1 MKPRNLSILLATGLA
16 LTATACGGSGNDS
29 GGGNAAGNSTAP
41 SAAGPAPVTITVGCQ
56 PPKTNPVQ
64 RAEWDE
70 DVATFQKLHPNI
82 TVVSKDG
89 FPCHDVKTY
98 DAKLAGGQMEDV
110 FYGYVG
116 DVQTAIKAGQAADI
130 TQYVNEVTT
139 LKDIDPSVMAAFTVD
154 GKIYGLPR
162 TTYKVGLVYN
172 RKLFTQAGL
181 DPNNPPKTW
190 AEIRDAAKKITA
202 LGPGYIGYGEY
213 SAGNT
218 GGWHFTQ
225 EIYGRGGQVVGD
237 DGKTATFNSPEGKAV
252 LQNLKDMRWTDN
264 SMGSKQLYQWDD
276 LMRLM
281 GAGKMGMILGAPDVM
296 TELHDNRQA
305 KYEDFGLAAFPEAA
319 ATLGGGDG
327 YMFNVKDT
335 PDQIRAGITW
345 LSWYELTPGQGQFNY
360 ERQKTKGR
368 AVGLPDNNP
377 WGSSPT
383 GQKLLDLRNQYA
395 TLPLENFKSY
405 AEGSGSIPLKLEPP
419 YTQEIYKILDTPMSA
434 VLTRQDANV
443 DELLATAAKKVNDL
457 LARSS

>member
-1 MKPRNLSILLATGLA
+1 MKPRNLSIVLAAGFA
-16 LTATACGGSGNDS
+16 LTAAGCGSSDS
-29 GGGNAAGNSTAP
+29 GTGGQSAAP
-41 SAAGPAPVTITVGCQ
+41 SANANAPVTISVGCQ
-56 PPKTNPVQ
+56 PPKTNQAQ
-64 RAEWDE
+64 RDEWNE
-70 DVATFQKLHPNI
+70 DVAAFQKLHPNI
-82 TVVSKDG
+82 TIDSKDG

-116 DVQTAIKAGQAADI
+116 DVPAAIKAGQAADI
-130 TQYVNEVTT
+130 TQYVNEVKTF
-139 LKDIDPSVMAAFTVD
+139 KDLDPSVMAAFTVD

-190 AEIRDAAKKITA
+190 AEIREAAKKIA
-202 LGPGYIGYGEY
+202 GLGAGYVGYGEY

-225 EIYGRGGQVVGD
+225 SIYGRGGSIVSD
-237 DGKTATFNSPEGKAV
+237 DGKTATFNSDQGKAV

-264 SMGSKQLYQWDD
+264 SMGTKQLYQWDD

-305 KYEDFGLAAFPEAA
+305 KYEDFGLAAFPEAQ
-319 ATLGGGDG
+319 ATMGGGDG

-335 PDQIRAGITW
+335 PEQIRAGIQW
-345 LSWYELTPGQGQFNY
+345 LDYYNLTPGQGQFNY
-360 ERQKTKGR
+360 ERQKAKGR

-377 WGSSPT
+377 WGSSPS
-383 GQKLLDLRNQYA
+383 GQKLLDLRKQFA
-395 TLPLENFKSY
+395 TLPLENFSAY
-405 AEGSGSIPLKLEPP
+405 ANGSGTVPLKLEPP
-419 YTQEIYKILDTPMSA
+419 MTQQVYQILDTPMSA
-434 VLTRQDANV
+434 VLTRQDA
-443 DELLATAAKKVNDL
+443 DIDKLLSDAEKKVNDL
-457 LARSS
+457 LARSR

>member
-1 MKPRNLSILLATGLA
+1 MMKAHNLSILLVTGLA
-16 LTATACGGSGNDS
+16 LTAAACGGEDGGSGD
-29 GGGNAAGNSTAP
+29 GKNAAAP
-41 SAAGPAPVTITVGCQ
+41 AAAAKVTISVGCQ

-70 DVATFQKLHPNI
+70 DVAAFQKLHPNI
-82 TVVSKDG
+82 TIDSKDG

-130 TQYVNEVTT
+130 TEYVKDVKT
-139 LKDIDPSVMAAFTVD
+139 LKDLDPSVMNAFTVN

-181 DPNNPPKTW
+181 DPNSPPKTW
-190 AEIRDAAKKITA
+190 AEIREAAKKISA
-202 LGPGYIGYGEY
+202 LGPAYVGYGEY

-225 EIYGRGGQVVGD
+225 EIYGRGGSVVSD
-237 DGKTATFNSPEGKAV
+237 DGKTATFNTPEGKAV

-264 SMGSKQLYQWDD
+264 SMGTKQLYQWDD

-281 GAGKMGMILGAPDVM
+281 GAGKMGMILGAPDVI
-296 TELHDNRQA
+296 TELHDNRKA
-305 KYEDFGLAAFPEAA
+305 KYEDFGLAAFPEAK

-327 YMFNVKDT
+327 YLFNVKDT
-335 PDQIRAGITW
+335 PEQIRAGIAW
-345 LSWYELTPGQGQFNY
+345 LDYYNLTPGQGQFNY
-360 ERQKTKGR
+360 ERQKAKGR

-377 WGSSPT
+377 WGASPS
-383 GQKLLDLRNQYA
+383 GQKLLDLRKQFA
-395 TLPLENFKSY
+395 TLPLDNY
-405 AEGSGSIPLKLEPP
+405 AAYADGSGSIPLKLEPVN
-419 YTQEIYKILDTPMSA
+419 TQQIYQILDTPMSA
-434 VLTRQDANV
+434 VLTRQDADV
-443 DELLATAAKKVNDL
+443 DKLLMDAEKKVNDL
-457 LARSS
+457 LARAG